1 MKSVDELTDR
11 VQFVESMDAG
21 GTGHAGPVVA
31 ATLTPAIKP
40 GLANQWGSEWTE
52 FSRFAMNAV
61 LIATQKSFFHWITL
75 KSSHRVLP
83 SLVDC
88 KCPFGP
94 WSGSDRNASV
104 CVARCRRRGFTA
116 SPVAEPT
123 GLISNQCVMACE

>member
-1 MKSVDELTDR
+1 MSYARMGRAGGMKSVDELTDR

-31 ATLTPAIKP
+31 ATLSPAVKP

-83 SLVDC
+83 SLVDSNV
-88 KCPFGP
+88 PLAPSRGQTEMLL
-94 WSGSDRNASV
+94 SV
-104 CVARCRRRGFTA
+104 
-116 SPVAEPT
+116 
-123 GLISNQCVMACE
+123 

>member
-1 MKSVDELTDR
+1 VSCARTGRAGGMKSVDELTDR

-31 ATLTPAIKP
+31 ATLSPAVKP

-88 KCPFGP
+88 NVPLAPSRGQTEMLL
-94 WSGSDRNASV
+94 SV
-104 CVARCRRRGFTA
+104 
-116 SPVAEPT
+116 
-123 GLISNQCVMACE
+123 